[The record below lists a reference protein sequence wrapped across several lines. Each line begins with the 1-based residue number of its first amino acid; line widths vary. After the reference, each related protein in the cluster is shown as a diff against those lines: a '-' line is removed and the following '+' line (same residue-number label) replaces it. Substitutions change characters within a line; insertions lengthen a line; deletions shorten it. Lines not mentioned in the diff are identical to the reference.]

1 MRARLALASLSGRSD
16 AEWAR
21 AGTPQADLAFLG
33 GVALD
38 APTRSAARGA
48 VLRDRD
54 EFLPPDP
61 VAFVADQLAVLADAP
76 VRPGVNVRAVE
87 PNAVEPVARTCAVH
101 DAVLEVN
108 AHCRQPETTAAGA
121 GQALL
126 SDPDRLAAQVH
137 TASAA
142 GATVSVKLR
151 TEVDGVDLP
160 RLAGRLV
167 EAGAD
172 ALHVD
177 AMDSEGVVAEVV
189 AAAPEAWVIANNGVR
204 DRRTARE
211 YLSYGADALSVG
223 RPSTTPAVLGR
234 VRTAVDEWFADE
246 VAGQADAVVP
256 RSE

>member
-1 MRARLALASLSGRSD
+1 M
-16 AEWAR
+16 
-21 AGTPQADLAFLG
+21 
-33 GVALD
+33 
-38 APTRSAARGA
+38 
-48 VLRDRD
+48 
-54 EFLPPDP
+54 
-61 VAFVADQLAVLADAP
+61 
-76 VRPGVNVRAVE
+76 
-87 PNAVEPVARTCAVH
+87 
-101 DAVLEVN
+101 
-108 AHCRQPETTAAGA
+108 
-121 GQALL
+121 
-126 SDPDRLAAQVH
+126 
-137 TASAA
+137 
-142 GATVSVKLR
+142 
-151 TEVDGVDLP
+151 
-160 RLAGRLV
+160 AGRLV